1 MTPAI
6 INEHLV
12 FSLTFLTTTGTVLVP
27 ILRLM
32 GMRLGRSAGGG
43 AAVGGAAVGGAAV
56 GGAAVGGLVVGGD
69 FLPGLTFGSTT
80 PSRRSEHKKY
90 SRYLNITAPSL

>member
-1 MTPAI
+1 MRLASSYG
-6 INEHLV
+6 HFV

-43 AAVGGAAVGGAAV
+43 AAVGGAAE
-56 GGAAVGGLVVGGD
+56 GGAAVGGLAVGGD

-80 PSRRSEHKKY
+80 PSRRSEHQKIFVAK
-90 SRYLNITAPSL
+90 NIKEL